1 MTESGSAGALNGA
14 WRLHLDDPDVPDV
27 STLDLTLAD
36 VELAEE
42 VCGVPYVMLN
52 PLASAREAKALLV
65 VLLVRAGMGRDAALE
80 RAQNLNLRQL
90 AGAFVYVPPER
101 PLPATD
107 RAEAGSPPR

>member
-1 MTESGSAGALNGA
+1 MDHGS
-14 WRLHLDDPDVPDV
+14 WTLHVDGYPEC

-65 VLLVRAGMGRDAALE
+65 VLLVRSGVDREDALAQVQALS
-80 RAQNLNLRQL
+80 LRQL
-90 AGAFVYVPPER
+90 AGAFIYVPPDM
-101 PLPATD
+101 PVPAAT
-107 RAEAGSPPR
+107 AEAGDPPR